1 MVAQGVEFQFPDYEV
16 DFKIAEGK
24 AIALVSEQAHD
35 SGLVDQLYEFLLF
48 MSQSDPYGLADI
60 WRSKT
65 WDDLQGRF
73 KQWAEVHVQ

>member
-1 MVAQGVEFQFPDYEV
+1 MVAQGVEFQFPEYEV
-16 DFKIAEGK
+16 DFHIAEGK
-24 AIALVSEQAHD
+24 AVAMVSEQAHQ

-48 MSQSDPYGLADI
+48 MSHSDPYGLVEI
-60 WRSKT
+60 CRSKT